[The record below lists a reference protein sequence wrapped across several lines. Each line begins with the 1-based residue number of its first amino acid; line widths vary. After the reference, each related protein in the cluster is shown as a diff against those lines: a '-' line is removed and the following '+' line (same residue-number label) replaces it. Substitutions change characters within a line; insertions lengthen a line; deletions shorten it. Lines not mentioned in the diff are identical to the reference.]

1 MATTEFPLLLSP
13 GLIGSMELRNKIV
26 MSPMGNLLSNG
37 DGTTSPNEAAYFE
50 TRARGGVGMVTV
62 GVMSI
67 AYPEGTNE
75 ARQPA
80 ISHDRYLPGLV
91 DLTTRV
97 KRHGARIAAQLNH
110 NGAMS
115 TLDGLRGGTILV
127 PYVPKPGQPDRLS
140 QMMTT
145 GEVDAMMAPFRT
157 PGFRYEHRIAT
168 HDDLSLIHI

>member
-13 GLIGSMELRNKIV
+13 GRIGSLELRNRIV

-80 ISHDRYLPGLV
+80 ISHDRYLPGLT

-115 TLDGLRGGTILV
+115 TLDGLRGGTI
-127 PYVPKPGQPDRLS
+127 
-140 QMMTT
+140 
-145 GEVDAMMAPFRT
+145 
-157 PGFRYEHRIAT
+157 
-168 HDDLSLIHI
+168 